1 MKRTSLWLVLLALT
15 PGISKAWGYGSYYC
29 GVRYTP
35 YAFTYRSSGLVS
47 CGTDYTPYAYTYRK
61 SGLVPGYQGSCGS
74 YVSYGSP
81 VGVAHPARFGRPA
94 SHGPRSSRGHAQ
106 AAPEPVRA
114 PNGMDVIKQ
123 HLLAKDIR
131 SADINQI
138 LIIDNQLI
146 SVDFLLAD
154 RNLLIKY
161 WDPEGIETLNAEGG
175 SRQKHYENYRQ
186 NWAEVAAEHEK
197 NGGRIY
203 YVEASDAQ
211 AIVAALDSCTT
222 LNVKPEAEGE
232 TVLYA
237 KK

>member
-15 PGISKAWGYGSYYC
+15 PGIGKAWGYGSYYC

-47 CGTDYTPYAYTYRK
+47 CGVDYTPYAFTYRK
-61 SGLVPGYQGSCGS
+61 SGLVPGYEGTCGS
-74 YVSYGSP
+74 YVNYGYPLGIARP
-81 VGVAHPARFGRPA
+81 VRHGRPA
-94 SHGPRSSRGHAQ
+94 AHGPRSSRGHAQ
-106 AAPEPVRA
+106 AAPAERA

-123 HLLAKDIR
+123 HLLARDIQ

-138 LIIDNQLI
+138 LMIDNRLI

-161 WDPEGIETLNAEGG
+161 WDPEGIETLSAER
-175 SRQKHYENYRQ
+175 SPRQKHVENYRR
-186 NWAEVAAEHEK
+186 NWAKVAAEHEK

-211 AIVAALDSCTT
+211 AIVAALNSCET
-222 LNVKPEAEGE
+222 LNVKPETEGRA
-232 TVLYA
+232 VLYA
-237 KK
+237 RE

>member
-15 PGISKAWGYGSYYC
+15 PGIGKAWGYGSYYC

-47 CGTDYTPYAYTYRK
+47 CGVDYTPYALTYRK
-61 SGLVPGYQGSCGS
+61 SGLVPGYEGTCGSC
-74 YVSYGSP
+74 VSYGYP
-81 VGVAHPARFGRPA
+81 LGAARPAGRPA
-94 SHGPRSSRGHAQ
+94 ARGSRPSRGHAD
-106 AAPEPVRA
+106 AAPATERA

-123 HLLAKDIR
+123 HLLARDIP

-138 LIIDNQLI
+138 LMIDNRLV
-146 SVDFLLAD
+146 SVDFLVAD

-161 WDPEGIETLNAEGG
+161 WNPEAIETLNAQGG
-175 SRQKHYENYRQ
+175 SKQKHYDNYRR

-197 NGGRIY
+197 NGTQIY
-203 YVEASDAQ
+203 CVEASDAQ
-211 AIVAALDSCTT
+211 AIVAALNSCAT
-222 LNVKPEAEGE
+222 LNVRPEGE

-237 KK
+237 KE